1 MLRQLSSCMLMIP
14 LISVGII
21 LGTIAFFYLVG
32 GVVFIVSSWLI
43 LIFPDLLETFR
54 ISFLGVRMTEP
65 FYIFLL
71 FLISGSVSGTMGS
84 ILSGFLFFVVKT
96 FQILIRN
103 LFYE

>member
-21 LGTIAFFYLVG
+21 FGTIAFISLANGAVLT
-32 GVVFIVSSWLI
+32 VSSWLI
-43 LIFPDLLETFR
+43 LIFPDLLETYR

-65 FYIFLL
+65 FHNFLL
-71 FLISGSVSGTMGS
+71 FLISGSVCGTIGS

-96 FQILIRN
+96 IQSRL
-103 LFYE
+103 Y